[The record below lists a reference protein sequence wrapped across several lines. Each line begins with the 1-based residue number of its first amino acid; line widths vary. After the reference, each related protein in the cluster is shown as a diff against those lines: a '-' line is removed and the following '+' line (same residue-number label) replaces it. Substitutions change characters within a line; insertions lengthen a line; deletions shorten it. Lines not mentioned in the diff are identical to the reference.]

1 MIGFVADL
9 WALVRSEWVKVRSTK
24 AWWILMI
31 IGAVMAGLLSLPLI
45 LVATAVDPETGEP
58 LAEMDFTDPAALDV
72 LWPAIG
78 SATVVALILGILS
91 FTGEYRHETIT
102 DTFLTEPRRSLV
114 IAAKAIVNAL
124 LGVLLAL
131 VTATVVVGV
140 ALLLVPAPHAPF
152 DWTQIAGTTAG
163 AALAYAL
170 FAIIGVALGGLIT
183 NQIAA
188 VVLALLW
195 IFVAESVISAF
206 LPDWGPWLPGG
217 AAAAILGADGG
228 WSEALAPGPATALL
242 LAYAAVLA
250 ALAGLTTL
258 RRDIT

>member
-1 MIGFVADL
+1 MI
-9 WALVRSEWVKVRSTK
+9 ALVRSEWVKVRSTK
-24 AWWILMI
+24 SWWILLI
-31 IGAVMAGLLSLPLI
+31 IGAVLAALLSLPLI
-45 LVATAVDPETGEP
+45 LVATAVDPETGAP
-58 LAEMDFTDPAALDV
+58 LAETDFTDPAALSA

-78 SATVVALILGILS
+78 SATIVALILGILS

-114 IAAKAIVNAL
+114 IVAKAIVNAL

-131 VTATVVVGV
+131 VTATVVILV
-140 ALLLVPAPHAPF
+140 ALVLVPTPRAPL
-152 DWTQIAGTTAG
+152 DWSQIAATTAG

-170 FAIIGVALGGLIT
+170 FAVIGVALGGLVT
-183 NQIAA
+183 NQIVA

-195 IFVAESVISAF
+195 IFVGESVISAF
-206 LPDWGPWLPGG
+206 RPDWGPWLPGG
-217 AAAAILGADGG
+217 AAAAVLGADGEFG
-228 WSEALAPGPATALL
+228 DGLAPSLAAVLL

-250 ALAGLTTL
+250 LLAGLTTL